1 MTLRVCLALYEKL
14 GFVGWVFFC
23 LNDHRTHVGET
34 GKGILKQRIHG
45 SVDIY
50 GIKKPS
56 YEFVKEYNAKKRA
69 QIAKEADCGG
79 ENND

>member
-1 MTLRVCLALYEKL
+1 MILRVCLALYEKL

-23 LNDHRTHVGET
+23 LNDYRTHVGET
-34 GKGILKQRIHG
+34 GKGVLKQRIHG

-56 YEFVKEYNAKKRA
+56 YEFAKEYNAKKRGRS
-69 QIAKEADCGG
+69 QKS
-79 ENND
+79 